1 MINSDDTKEHRSR
14 YLSYSSLGFQLL
26 SFMIILG
33 LVGYWI
39 DKKTL
44 WFGGKGL
51 MIGLL
56 LGVVLGMIYTIRGLM
71 RLK

>member
-1 MINSDDTKEHRSR
+1 
-14 YLSYSSLGFQLL
+14 
-26 SFMIILG
+26 MIILG

-44 WFGGKGL
+44 WFSGKGL